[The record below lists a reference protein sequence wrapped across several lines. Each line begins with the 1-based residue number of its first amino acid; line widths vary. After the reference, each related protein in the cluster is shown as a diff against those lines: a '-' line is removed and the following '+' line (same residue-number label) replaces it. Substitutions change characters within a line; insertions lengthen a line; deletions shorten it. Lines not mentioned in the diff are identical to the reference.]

1 MVSVLNYPSGFV
13 LFAMSYEQESD
24 IEYAKEY
31 CVENGLTPETAIIK
45 IVGEKNN
52 KKEKMLLVIRK

>member
-45 IVGEKNN
+45 IVGEKNYF
-52 KKEKMLLVIRK
+52 